1 MRKKVLA
8 LALCLGLGGLTAL
21 PAPGSLAAG
30 ASANPVYQVE
40 VEDGTL
46 NGVHAAQEAAG
57 YSGSGYVTG
66 FDQEADSVIVS
77 FNLEEEALYA
87 LTVGYRAP
95 AGAKYAKISANDL
108 PAGEIFLAETAEFAE
123 TSGGKLLLK
132 AGANTIRFTN
142 HWGWYDLDYIK
153 LEKTEVSHIHRV
165 TKKLSN
171 PNASRQAKEL
181 YRYLTRQYG
190 KAILS
195 GQQELEHVGWIELMT
210 GKKPAIVGFD
220 FMDYSPSRTERGAMT
235 SATDEALAW
244 HRQGGIVTFTWHW
257 NAPTGLI
264 DEPGK
269 EWWRGFYTEATTFDV
284 QYALSHP
291 ESEAYRLL
299 IRDIDAIAVQ
309 LQRLEDAKVPVL
321 FRPLHEA
328 EGGWFWWGA
337 KGPEPAKELYRV
349 LYDRITRHHG
359 IDNLI
364 WVWNS
369 IDPSWYPGDDIVD
382 IVSTD
387 FYAGA
392 VDHNP
397 LIQPYERLIE
407 LARDNKVIA
416 LAENGPIPDP
426 DLLTIY
432 GAHWS
437 WFLTWTGDFLTDGK
451 YNSFEHLRKIYNHP
465 YVITLDEL
473 PVWRTQRFESG
484 SGH

>member
-1 MRKKVLA
+1 M
-8 LALCLGLGGLTAL
+8 
-21 PAPGSLAAG
+21 
-30 ASANPVYQVE
+30 
-40 VEDGTL
+40 
-46 NGVHAAQEAAG
+46 
-57 YSGSGYVTG
+57 
-66 FDQEADSVIVS
+66 
-77 FNLEEEALYA
+77 
-87 LTVGYRAP
+87 
-95 AGAKYAKISANDL
+95 
-108 PAGEIFLAETAEFAE
+108 
-123 TSGGKLLLK
+123 
-132 AGANTIRFTN
+132 
-142 HWGWYDLDYIK
+142 
-153 LEKTEVSHIHRV
+153 
-165 TKKLSN
+165 
-171 PNASRQAKEL
+171 
-181 YRYLTRQYG
+181 
-190 KAILS
+190 
-195 GQQELEHVGWIELMT
+195 
-210 GKKPAIVGFD
+210 
-220 FMDYSPSRTERGAMT
+220 
-235 SATDEALAW
+235 
-244 HRQGGIVTFTWHW
+244 
-257 NAPTGLI
+257 
-264 DEPGK
+264 
-269 EWWRGFYTEATTFDV
+269 
-284 QYALSHP
+284 
-291 ESEAYRLL
+291 
-299 IRDIDAIAVQ
+299 
-309 LQRLEDAKVPVL
+309 
-321 FRPLHEA
+321 
-328 EGGWFWWGA
+328 
-337 KGPEPAKELYRV
+337 YRV

-392 VDHNP
+392 GDHNP